1 MTNHLALPKHSPR
14 ITTETI
20 RTDHT
25 LQFFVHLRKNWTT
38 LQPEQREGFLLQ
50 AAAQL
55 DAWAAQL
62 RSEAANQRSVSH
74 PPAHLPNGSTHSRVL
89 SKHRRYPQPSRTG
102 SHLSERG

>member
-1 MTNHLALPKHSPR
+1 MTNPLALPKHWPR

-25 LQFFVHLRKNWTT
+25 LQFFVHLRKNWTH
-38 LQPEQREGFLLQ
+38 LQPEQRERFLLQ

-62 RSEAANQRSVSH
+62 RSEAAHQGSVSH
-74 PPAHLPNGSTHSRVL
+74 PPAHLPTAAKKRRVACSRNGC
-89 SKHRRYPQPSRTG
+89 SK
-102 SHLSERG
+102 

>member
-1 MTNHLALPKHSPR
+1 MTYHLALLKHWPR

-20 RTDHT
+20 RTEHT

-38 LQPEQREGFLLQ
+38 LQPEQRERFLLQ

-62 RSEAANQRSVSH
+62 RSEAACQRQVSL
-74 PPAHLPNGSTHSRVL
+74 PPAHLAAASKESRAASSRNGC
-89 SKHRRYPQPSRTG
+89 SKKAPT
-102 SHLSERG
+102 

>member
-1 MTNHLALPKHSPR
+1 MTNHLALPKHWPR

-25 LQFFVHLRKNWTT
+25 LQFFVHLRKNWAT
-38 LQPEQREGFLLQ
+38 LQPEQRERFLLQ

-74 PPAHLPNGSTHSRVL
+74 PPAHLPTASTHTKSPAAARPT
-89 SKHRRYPQPSRTG
+89 SCSWP
-102 SHLSERG
+102 

>member
-1 MTNHLALPKHSPR
+1 MTNPLALSKHSPR
-14 ITTETI
+14 ISTETI
-20 RTDHT
+20 RTEHT

-62 RSEAANQRSVSH
+62 RSEAANQGFVSH
-74 PPAHLPNGSTHSRVL
+74 PPAHLTAASTESRAACFR
-89 SKHRRYPQPSRTG
+89 SGCTK
-102 SHLSERG
+102 

>member
-1 MTNHLALPKHSPR
+1 MTNPLALPKHWPR

-20 RTDHT
+20 RTEHT
-25 LQFFVHLRKNWTT
+25 LQFFVHLRKNWTD

-62 RSEAANQRSVSH
+62 RSEAASQRLVAH
-74 PPAHLPNGSTHSRVL
+74 PLAHLPIDSKKSRAAC
-89 SKHRRYPQPSRTG
+89 SKSGCDQKAPV
-102 SHLSERG
+102 